1 MIVAPYFDLNIK
13 RFTQPARAIFAQ
25 ARKEAA
31 TTSELGQPESRLIAP
46 IHIAQALQEVVTN
59 GAGIKIDDGRF
70 PESGSELY
78 HWLTPGSCYS
88 LQNAV
93 PEEGEVTPLDFARA
107 LLTVRDA
114 IGINEGLGGQ
124 LMDKGINLEEIEKK
138 LASALKN
145 EAAT

>member
-59 GAGIKIDDGRF
+59 GAGIKINGQF

-78 HWLTPGSCYS
+78 AWLTPGSCYF

-93 PEEGEVTPLDFARA
+93 PKEGEVTPLDFARA